1 MKKYI
6 FVLILVVILFNG
18 FSNLREIT
26 ELAIVT
32 VMGLDIDDSGKYVA
46 TIEIIDA
53 DKEDSK
59 KTITEFATGDSIQE
73 AIRNIIDKTQK
84 RLYLAHLETLI
95 VSEDIA
101 KNGLDNIVDFFIRD
115 NDGSNNFYLFI
126 SKNVKASDIIQKASE
141 EKISMLELLK
151 SSEKYR
157 GNGNTKTLSEIIQE
171 ELKYGKDVCVNS
183 CGIKDDRIYIADM
196 AYFKDWKMQDYI
208 DEKDSI
214 LYNILNNN
222 VGSPIIKRGEDEDL
236 IIVEIVTSNTSI
248 KLKKEKVVVDLDMK
262 VNISE
267 AGKNI
272 ELNTNEE
279 VNNIEAILSND
290 IKDRINTFIQKY
302 QIDKE
307 AQILGFENLYYR
319 KKKEYNKN
327 VSFETNVDIKI
338 ANQGGV
344 INIW

>member
-6 FVLILVVILFNG
+6 VVVTLIVIFFNG

-32 VMGLDIDDSGKYVA
+32 VMGLDMDDSGKYVA

-171 ELKYGKDVCVNS
+171 ELKSFPNERKFSTVNS
-183 CGIKDDRIYIADM
+183 S
-196 AYFKDWKMQDYI
+196 
-208 DEKDSI
+208 SI

>member
-1 MKKYI
+1 
-6 FVLILVVILFNG
+6 
-18 FSNLREIT
+18 
-26 ELAIVT
+26 
-32 VMGLDIDDSGKYVA
+32 
-46 TIEIIDA
+46 
-53 DKEDSK
+53 
-59 KTITEFATGDSIQE
+59 
-73 AIRNIIDKTQK
+73 
-84 RLYLAHLETLI
+84 
-95 VSEDIA
+95 
-101 KNGLDNIVDFFIRD
+101 
-115 NDGSNNFYLFI
+115 
-126 SKNVKASDIIQKASE
+126 
-141 EKISMLELLK
+141 MLELLK

-196 AYFKDWKMQDYI
+196 AYFKNWKMQDYI

-214 LYNILNNN
+214 LYNILDNN

-248 KLKKEKVVVDLDMK
+248 KLKKEKVVIDVDMN

-272 ELNTNEE
+272 ELNTNAE

-290 IKDRINTFIQKY
+290 IKDRINTFIKKY

-327 VSFETNVDIKI
+327 INFETNVDIKI